1 MRPGSPPASVFRSP
15 RLIFEL
21 SSSQS
26 SSTYRMGETLRQL
39 YKLLFAFFGLAKQ
52 GTWLVAIGT
61 LSIAGK
67 GTRNGQGGACATT
80 QDSRDE
86 ILLFVIENITKCFCK
101 RRKTGFPEIGE
112 LCTGTPQFESELS
125 FPALRHSACRSSH
138 SGAVPSVNP
147 FAFYLRVP
155 EPLVIK
161 LETLPGAPA
170 GFSSTRSIVRPAG
183 LLSRSSYLYP
193 MIYF

>member
-21 SSSQS
+21 SNSQS

-52 GTWLVAIGT
+52 GTWLVTIGT

-86 ILLFVIENITKCFCK
+86 ILLFVIEDGLSGYNKVFLQTEKKQASQKLGSFVL
-101 RRKTGFPEIGE
+101 E
-112 LCTGTPQFESELS
+112 L
-125 FPALRHSACRSSH
+125 H
-138 SGAVPSVNP
+138 N
-147 FAFYLRVP
+147 LRVNCP
-155 EPLVIK
+155 SQP
-161 LETLPGAPA
+161 
-170 GFSSTRSIVRPAG
+170 
-183 LLSRSSYLYP
+183 
-193 MIYF
+193 

>member
-15 RLIFEL
+15 WLIFEL

-52 GTWLVAIGT
+52 GKWLVAIGT
-61 LSIAGK
+61 FSIAGK

-86 ILLFVIENITKCFCK
+86 ILLFVIQGGLSGYNRKCSCK

-125 FPALRHSACRSSH
+125 FPALRRSACRSSH
-138 SGAVPSVNP
+138 PRCSPKCERIRILFPSTSE
-147 FAFYLRVP
+147 F
-155 EPLVIK
+155 
-161 LETLPGAPA
+161 
-170 GFSSTRSIVRPAG
+170 
-183 LLSRSSYLYP
+183 LSP
-193 MIYF
+193 